1 MEDSEKTRSDL
12 LESTKSMMNVTLI
25 NTLKNIK
32 RDNQKLSDINKQSRD
47 EIDKIK
53 SKLN

>member
-1 MEDSEKTRSDL
+1 
-12 LESTKSMMNVTLI
+12 MMNVIFI